1 MSVIDELEELKKLK
15 EQGILT
21 ETEFESEKNKIL
33 NKGTKAEKNNV
44 KTEKNLEKIETNTN
58 NNTEKQKVKSLNK
71 SVREQKKKNCKNCG
85 NEIHEGEK
93 FCGKCGT
100 KVKNFKI
107 KKYQI
112 VIAISIVILLAIG
125 GVIGGAYYNNT
136 VITDEFLTENLKQ
149 NGFEQFDNVNVTT
162 LAIKDITY
170 DDYNKLVVANI
181 DVSNSSTKVLRT
193 SILLVNKKEN
203 KVNSFTINNSLLY
216 LLKGIANSNTADNPS
231 KIAEICVK
239 YIQNKGT
246 SCFNNTSDD
255 FKNLVKEIGNIV
267 GTEKSRNFIKTE
279 YAKVVSNANISLDYT
294 ILFEK
299 NSVLIKYIA
308 FYETSVEFNPK
319 YPMSEKTYK
328 LAFGDYSD
336 KSSRQTLEYLYGP
349 PYITV
354 KKYNVY
360 EIGAEYSNE
369 QEFEDTKVGSYN
381 TLEEA
386 KEQLNVEE

>member
-85 NEIHEGEK
+85 NEIYEGEK

-136 VITDEFLTENLKQ
+136 VITDEFLTENFKQ
-149 NGFEQFDNVNVTT
+149 NGFDQFDSVNITT
-162 LAIKDITY
+162 LAVKDITY
-170 DDYNKLVVANI
+170 NDYNKLVVANI
-181 DVSNSSTKVLRT
+181 DMTNNGSKIPMT

-203 KVNSFTINNSLLY
+203 KVEGFKINLSLLY
-216 LLKGIANSNTADNPS
+216 LLKGIANSNTAECPS

-246 SCFNNTSDD
+246 DCFNNSSDD
-255 FKNLVKEIGNIV
+255 FKNLVKEIGDIV
-267 GTEKSRNFIKTE
+267 GTEKSRNFIKME
-279 YAKVVSNANISLDYT
+279 YAKVASNANISLDYT

-299 NSVLIKYIA
+299 NSALIKYIA

-319 YPMSEKTYK
+319 YPMDEKTYK

-336 KSSRQTLEYLYGP
+336 RSSRQALEYLYGP

-354 KKYNVY
+354 KKYDVY
-360 EIGAEYSNE
+360 EIGTESSNE
-369 QEFEDTKVGSYN
+369 QEFEDTKVGSYE

>member
-85 NEIHEGEK
+85 NEIYEGEK

-125 GVIGGAYYNNT
+125 GIIGGVYYNNT
-136 VITDEFLTENLKQ
+136 VITDEFLTENFKQ

-162 LAIKDITY
+162 LAVKDIIY
-170 DDYNKLVVANI
+170 NDFNKLVVANI
-181 DVSNSSTKVLRT
+181 DITNNGSKISRT
-193 SILLVNKKEN
+193 GILLVNKKEK
-203 KVNSFTINNSLLY
+203 KVDSFTINNTLLY
-216 LLKGIANSNTADNPS
+216 LLKGVANSNTEETSP

-239 YIQNKGT
+239 YIQDKGT
-246 SCFNNTSDD
+246 DCFNSTSDN
-255 FKNLVKEIGNIV
+255 FKNLVKDIGDIV
-267 GTEKSRNFIKTE
+267 GTEKSRDFIRTE
-279 YAKVVSNANISLDYT
+279 YAKVASNANINLDYT

-299 NSVLIKYIA
+299 NSALIKYIA

-319 YPMSEKTYK
+319 YPMDEKTYK

-336 KSSRQTLEYLYGP
+336 RSSRQALEYLYGP

-354 KKYNVY
+354 KKYDVY
-360 EIGAEYSNE
+360 EIGTESSNE
-369 QEFEDTKVGSYN
+369 QEFEDTKVGSYE

>member
-1 MSVIDELEELKKLK
+1 MSNIDKLEKIQKLK
-15 EQGILT
+15 EQGVLT
-21 ETEFESEKNKIL
+21 ETEFEQEKKKIL
-33 NKGTKAEKNNV
+33 SNNP
-44 KTEKNLEKIETNTN
+44 KEETNINSKMN
-58 NNTEKQKVKSLNK
+58 NIKEKVNK
-71 SVREQKKKNCKNCG
+71 SKKIRKCKKCG
-85 NEIHEGEK
+85 SEIHEGEK

-100 KVKNFKI
+100 EVKKFKI

-112 VIAISIVILLAIG
+112 IVAISIVVLLAIVG
-125 GVIGGAYYNNT
+125 IIGAVYYNNT
-136 VITDEFLTENLKQ
+136 VITDDFLTENFKQ
-149 NGFEQFDNVNVTT
+149 NGFEQFENVNVKA

-170 DDYNKLVVANI
+170 DGYNKLVVANV
-181 DVSNSSTKVLRT
+181 DVTINGVNMQNTG
-193 SILLVNKKEN
+193 ILLVNKKEN
-203 KVNSFTINNSLLY
+203 KVEGLTTNTVLSY
-216 LLKGIANSNTADNPS
+216 LIKGIANSNTKETSPQ
-231 KIAEICVK
+231 IAAICVK

-246 SCFNNTSDD
+246 DCFNNIESED
-255 FKNLVKEIGNIV
+255 FKSLMKEIGDIV
-267 GTEKSRNFIKTE
+267 GIEKSRNFIKTE
-279 YAKVVSNANISLDYT
+279 YAKVVSNANINLDYT
-294 ILFEK
+294 LLFEK
-299 NSVLIKYIA
+299 DSALIKYIA

-360 EIGAEYSNE
+360 TINTSSSNE

-386 KEQLNVEE
+386 EEQLNVEE